1 MFTYSG
7 DNRALLGFYNAI
19 SLVMET
25 GFAVAAFLALAL
37 NLLLP
42 EEDEDEDIPELTADD
57 ADDRDDAEEWDRIRA
72 VDNVPS
78 STTKGTA
85 S

>member
-1 MFTYSG
+1 
-7 DNRALLGFYNAI
+7 
-19 SLVMET
+19 MET

-42 EEDEDEDIPELTADD
+42 EEDEDEDIPELTADNADDQDD
-57 ADDRDDAEEWDRIRA
+57 ADEWDRIRA

>member
-7 DNRALLGFYNAI
+7 DNHALLGFYNAI

-25 GFAVAAFLALAL
+25 GFAVAAFLSLAL

-42 EEDEDEDIPELTADD
+42 EEDEDEDIPELTADT
-57 ADDRDDAEEWDRIRA
+57 ADNQDDLEEW
-72 VDNVPS
+72 
-78 STTKGTA
+78 K
-85 S
+85 